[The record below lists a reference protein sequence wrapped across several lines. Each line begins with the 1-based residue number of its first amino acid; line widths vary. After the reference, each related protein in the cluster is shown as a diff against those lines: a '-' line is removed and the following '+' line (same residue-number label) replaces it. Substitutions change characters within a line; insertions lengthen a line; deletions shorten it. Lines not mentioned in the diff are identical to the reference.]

1 MTNFAEMKAY
11 HQKRREEAGWTA
23 PPSPTAKKPKA
34 VDQSSTPAAGTF
46 AAVDF
51 DRQNRI
57 VKLFDNRAAVLSKI
71 DAKSQAFLNDM
82 AEKHDKWG
90 DKMFMSEPQVK
101 YLLGLASKLK

>member
-23 PPSPTAKKPKA
+23 PPSPTPKKKT
-34 VDQSSTPAAGTF
+34 VDADSAPAAGTL

-51 DRQNRI
+51 DRQSRI
-57 VKLFDNRAAVLSKI
+57 VNLFGSRAAVLPKI

-82 AEKHDKWG
+82 AEKYEKWG
-90 DKMFMSEPQVK
+90 DKMFMSESQIK
-101 YLLGLASKLK
+101 YLLGLASRLK